1 MPLFE
6 FTCAT
11 CGKTFEELVGSSLDT
26 AGLTCPA
33 CGSED
38 VEKLFST
45 FSSSGPSEGGTDGG
59 RACGGSGKF
68 T

>member
-1 MPLFE
+1 MPLYE
-6 FTCAT
+6 FTCAK

-26 AGLTCPA
+26 SGLTCPA
-33 CGSED
+33 CGCED

-45 FSSSGPSEGGTDGG
+45 FSSSGPSDGG
-59 RACGGSGKF
+59 GGGAGPCGSGGF